1 MSTVHTQGEGSTSRT
16 EKAAWGIAL
25 GILAYWGLRIL
36 GRDRPL
42 KVEPDK
48 DRGRRLSD
56 V

>member
-1 MSTVHTQGEGSTSRT
+1 MSTGDARGEGK

-48 DRGRRLSD
+48 ERKRAPFRA
-56 V
+56 